1 MYFAMVA
8 PPLFGAVQVT
18 TDWALANDVAVTPVG
33 APGTVAGVADAEAA
47 DAELVPTTLVAVTV
61 KV

>member
-1 MYFAMVA
+1 MAA
-8 PPLFGAVQVT
+8 PPFEAGAVQET
-18 TDWALANDVAVTPVG
+18 TADWSAAAAVGVVG

-47 DAELVPTTLVAVTV
+47 DAEPVPTTLVAVTV